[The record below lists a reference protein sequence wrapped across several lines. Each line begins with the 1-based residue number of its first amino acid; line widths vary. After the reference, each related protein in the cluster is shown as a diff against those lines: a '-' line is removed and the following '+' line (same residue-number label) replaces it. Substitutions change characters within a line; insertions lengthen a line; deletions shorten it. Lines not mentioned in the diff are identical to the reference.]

1 MGLAASQAR
10 FLGITARKSN
20 IEYEGQQVN
29 QQRMALAEEVNA
41 LYNKLLALDL
51 PVAPDTT
58 KFYETNYSFEVS
70 KDEDLQGDY
79 LVKSYFSDGNGKY
92 NVTVDRTYTKAS
104 AKGTEYSKVSF
115 AKEEVAE
122 GEEPKIDPNLF
133 ATVSIG
139 GKIYDLRLETKND
152 SLAHLINEVY
162 GEGTIKPQPKPEN
175 EAGTAEEGA
184 TEEGTTE
191 EGTTAEGTTEGETNE
206 AANKYYFY
214 VYTDDIGQP
223 HYIDY
228 NAVHD
233 EETGYT
239 AERYPEGMKLSVYV
253 SSPNQFTETKYYED
267 VDIEFDANNRM
278 CAITIPDVITNAG
291 VDTTRTYDTEGYDEA
306 LRDYTM
312 RKDEYD
318 KMVAELNAQTE
329 SLQQEDKVLE
339 LRLNQIG
346 TEQNELQ
353 TELEAV
359 QAVLKKNI
367 ENTFKTFA

>member
-70 KDEDLQGDY
+70 NKEEVQGDY
-79 LVKSYFSDGNGKY
+79 LVKSYFADGNGKY
-92 NVTVDRTYTKAS
+92 NVTVERTYTKPS

-122 GEEPKIDPNLF
+122 GAEPTIDPSLF
-133 ATVSIG
+133 ATISIG
-139 GKIYDLRLETKND
+139 GKKYDLELVTEND
-152 SLAHLINEVY
+152 SLAHLINEAY
-162 GEGTIKPQPKPEN
+162 GEGTIKPQPQTEN

-191 EGTTAEGTTEGETNE
+191 GETNE

-214 VYTDDIGQP
+214 KYTDDIGQP

-228 NAVHD
+228 NAVHN

-239 AERYPEGMKLSVYV
+239 AERYPDGMKLSVYV
-253 SSPNQFTETKYYED
+253 DCSSQFTETKYYED
-267 VDIEFDANNRM
+267 VDLEFDANNRM

-291 VDTTRTYDTEGYDEA
+291 VNTTRTYDTESYDEA

-312 RKDEYD
+312 SKDEYD
-318 KMVAELNAQTE
+318 KQVAELNAQTE

-339 LRLNQIG
+339 LRLNQIS